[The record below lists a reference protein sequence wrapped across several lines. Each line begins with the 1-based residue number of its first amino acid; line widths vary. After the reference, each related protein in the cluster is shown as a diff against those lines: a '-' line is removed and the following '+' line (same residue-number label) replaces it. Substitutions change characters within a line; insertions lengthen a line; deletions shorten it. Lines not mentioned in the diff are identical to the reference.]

1 VEYDDGLIV
10 CAGDALVIFDPHRP
24 RKDVAVVL
32 DLGERVKP
40 VITPDDP
47 GQLVELLRRHGVQ
60 VSGPA

>member
-1 VEYDDGLIV
+1 VRGRRARD
-10 CAGDALVIFDPHRP
+10 FDPHRP

>member
-10 CAGDALVIFDPHRP
+10 CAGDAFVIFDPHRP